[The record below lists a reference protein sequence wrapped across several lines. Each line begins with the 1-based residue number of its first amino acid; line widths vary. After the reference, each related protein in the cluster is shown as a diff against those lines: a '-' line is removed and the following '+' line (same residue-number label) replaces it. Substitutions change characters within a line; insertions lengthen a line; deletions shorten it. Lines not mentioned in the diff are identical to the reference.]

1 MKQYK
6 QGQCAVITAEITDKD
21 NDPATPS
28 VSIQIHI
35 ADPSNTLV
43 VLTGV
48 ATVDDMA
55 SDGST
60 GFYKYEY
67 PLAADAALGEWVAEL
82 IATDGAN
89 SRVSMGTASFEV
101 IKRIGT

>member
-1 MKQYK
+1 MANPKQYK

-21 NDPATPS
+21 GDPAAPS
-28 VSIQIHI
+28 VSIVVRI
-35 ADPSNTLV
+35 ADPTDTLIV
-43 VLTGV
+43 TDQ
-48 ATVDDMA
+48 AMS

-67 PLAADAALGEWVAEL
+67 PIAADAALGEWVAEL

-89 SRVSMGTASFEV
+89 SRVSMGSASFEV

>member
-1 MKQYK
+1 MARQKKYK

-21 NDPATPS
+21 AEAATPS
-28 VSIQIHI
+28 VSIVVRI
-35 ADPSNTLV
+35 ADPTDTLQV
-43 VLTGV
+43 TDQ
-48 ATVDDMA
+48 AMS

-67 PLAADAALGEWVAEL
+67 PLAADAMLGQWEAE
-82 IATDGAN
+82 IVATDGADN
-89 SRVSMGTASFEV
+89 RVSMGSASFEV